1 MGTSQSHLLFID
13 PHDVKK
19 LLDWF
24 SRAMEKAG
32 DQIKQKTQDV
42 IGSAQLLL
50 QEVDKEREK
59 EVKITEGVM
68 IA

>member
-1 MGTSQSHLLFID
+1 
-13 PHDVKK
+13 
-19 LLDWF
+19 
-24 SRAMEKAG
+24 MEKAG